1 MASSIT
7 FTINIAGTP
16 ASLNKTI
23 SDADALRLVAALKLY
38 YPQNVDGQG
47 NPVAWTNNAVL
58 AKYANGIMAGLQ
70 GLVQQVEQQMAAKTA
85 SDGVAPVTL
94 T

>member
-7 FTINIAGTP
+7 FSINIAGTP
-16 ASLNKTI
+16 ASLTRNL

-38 YPQNVDGQG
+38 YPQNVDGAG
-47 NPVAWTNNAVL
+47 NPIAWTNAAVL

-70 GLVQQVEQQMAAKTA
+70 GLVQQVEQQTAAATA
-85 SDGVAPVTL
+85 QAAVAPVSL
-94 T
+94 S